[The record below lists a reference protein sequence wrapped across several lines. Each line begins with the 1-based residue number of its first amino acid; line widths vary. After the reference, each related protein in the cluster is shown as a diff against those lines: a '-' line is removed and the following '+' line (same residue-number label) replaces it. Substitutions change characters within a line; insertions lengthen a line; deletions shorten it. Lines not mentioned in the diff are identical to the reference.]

1 MISGI
6 VESWDFTNMKCG
18 AHIVEV
24 VVKGEGEGDVAM
36 HTSDVKI
43 IWMGDRT
50 SGGSAQQHF
59 DFSSIYLAA

>member
-1 MISGI
+1 M
-6 VESWDFTNMKCG
+6 ESWDFTNMKCG
-18 AHIVEV
+18 APIVEG

-50 SGGSAQQHF
+50 
-59 DFSSIYLAA
+59 